1 MGKKQLPEEFK
12 EFIQSLNKNKVKYL
26 LVGGWAVGIYGHPR
40 ATKDIDFLFS
50 NDKKNLDRIKKAL
63 DEFGAPP
70 IDLEKFKEDGYVI
83 RIGSS
88 PIQIDLINSADG
100 IEINDCFERKKIM
113 DIEDVK
119 VNVIAI
125 DDLIINKKSSARNID
140 IADAEKLEKQKTIK
154 K

>member
-12 EFIQSLNKNKVKYL
+12 EFIQYLNKNKVKYL

-63 DEFGAPP
+63 NEFGAPP
-70 IDLEKFKEDGYVI
+70 IDLENFKEDGYVI

-113 DIEDVK
+113 DIEGVK

-154 K
+154 